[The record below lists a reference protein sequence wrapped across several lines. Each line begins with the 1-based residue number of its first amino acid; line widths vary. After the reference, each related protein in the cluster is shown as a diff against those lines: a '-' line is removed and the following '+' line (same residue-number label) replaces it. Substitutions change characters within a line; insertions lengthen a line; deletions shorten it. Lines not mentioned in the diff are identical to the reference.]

1 MFTENLAEADVSFC
15 GGIYDKSIIVMRP
28 KNEAVREYLEL
39 NGFLHDKS
47 LAPRDISI
55 PLTKWII
62 SHLITDGFTVYAP
75 TFQLERVR

>member
-1 MFTENLAEADVSFC
+1 MFTENLAEADVTFR
-15 GGIYDKSIIVMRP
+15 GGIYDKSIAYMTP

-47 LAPRDISI
+47 TAPREISI

-62 SHLITDGFTVYAP
+62 SHLITDGFKVYAP
-75 TFQLERVR
+75 AFQSERTR